1 MFGVIMK
8 RYEVLLIGALSA
20 VAVVAGVHAQ
30 KERALTGARYTPVNV
45 EAVKDNRDCTETAS
59 YKYCKSSKP
68 FTGKLV
74 SLN

>member
-1 MFGVIMK
+1 MFGVMMK
-8 RYEVLLIGALSA
+8 RYEVLLIGALAA

-30 KERALTGARYTPVNV
+30 KERALTGARYTPVKV

-59 YKYCKSSKP
+59 YKYCKSSRP

-74 SLN
+74 GLN